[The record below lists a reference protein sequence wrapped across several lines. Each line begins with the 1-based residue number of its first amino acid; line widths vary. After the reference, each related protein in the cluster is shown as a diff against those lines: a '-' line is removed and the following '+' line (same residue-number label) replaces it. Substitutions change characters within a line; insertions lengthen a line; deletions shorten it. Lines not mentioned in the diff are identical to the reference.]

1 MCTERT
7 APPIRSFCGSAA
19 AANGILPYLYA
30 QSPDEARL
38 WFQMF
43 HGRFC
48 AQKLNRFRLE
58 YLNAVIAAAVLQ
70 HFGKR
75 AIVVQRCIQ
84 SARPADIAFSKVKFL
99 RQILFAARHI
109 HKLSVLSAVDM
120 YQPLFLL
127 LIQMKRRILHSKR
140 LEDVRFIILR
150 SIHTG

>member
-58 YLNAVIAAAVLQ
+58 YLSSAIAAAVLQ
-70 HFGKR
+70 HLGKR
-75 AIVVQRCIQ
+75 TIVRQRCIQ
-84 SARPADIAFSKVKFL
+84 SASPADLALSEMKFL
-99 RQILFAARHI
+99 RQVLFAARHI